1 VTGPQYPG
9 PQYPEQPRPEQ
20 PYPGPQYPG
29 QQYPGPQYPGQQY
42 PGPAYPGQPY
52 PEQPYQG
59 GEPYPAPPWPGGFQ
73 QYEAQQ
79 EQNRLPFE
87 PPRPPGIRARD
98 LHNLP
103 AVFILLL
110 SAGGVGYAGLF
121 PEHWLRGVLF
131 MAGALGLAGLFRLVL
146 PTRQAGWLAVRGRV
160 VDVISY
166 VGTGGA
172 LWVVGLLLPPTRT

>member
-1 VTGPQYPG
+1 MTGPPH
-9 PQYPEQPRPEQ
+9 PDP
-20 PYPGPQYPG
+20 PYPGPQYG
-29 QQYPGPQYPGQQY
+29 QQYPGPQY
-42 PGPAYPGQPY
+42 GQPY
-52 PEQPYQG
+52 PAQPY
-59 GEPYPAPPWPGGFQ
+59 PPAPWPGGQPQ
-73 QYEAQQ
+73 QPYEQQHPAQ
-79 EQNRLPFE
+79 PPPYG
-87 PPRPPGIRARD
+87 PPRSPGMRARD

-121 PEHWLRGVLF
+121 PQHWLRGVLF
-131 MAGALGLAGLFRLVL
+131 MAGALGLAGVFRLVL

>member
-1 VTGPQYPG
+1 MTGPPYPG
-9 PQYPEQPRPEQ
+9 PPYPGPPYPGPPYPGP
-20 PYPGPQYPG
+20 PYPGPQQP
-29 QQYPGPQYPGQQY
+29 QQ
-42 PGPAYPGQPY
+42 AYPQQPHQGQPY
-52 PEQPYQG
+52 PV
-59 GEPYPAPPWPGGFQ
+59 PPWPGGYPQ
-73 QYEAQQ
+73 QPYEQQ
-79 EQNRLPFE
+79 NQDRPPYE
-87 PPRPPGIRARD
+87 PPRSRGLRARD

-103 AVFILLL
+103 AIFILLL

-131 MAGALGLAGLFRLVL
+131 MAGALALAGLFRLVL